1 MDSVWGLSKDRRVNT
16 HFGDRRVS
24 LEMAGGRLVGVV
36 RVQLFGRDER
46 V

>member
-1 MDSVWGLSKDRRVNT
+1 MNI
-16 HFGDRRVS
+16 HFGDRRVP
-24 LEMAGGRLVGVV
+24 LEMAAGGRLVGVV